1 MFVLCEPIKVEYG
14 VSVQPVLSPE
24 EFDEIA
30 LDAMVQRLGV
40 RAVLER
46 VAAIHERLATDGSRV
61 RWQLLSRAYL
71 SGGYDSPNDCDC

>member
-1 MFVLCEPIKVEYG
+1 MFVLCEPVKVEYG

-61 RWQLLSRAYL
+61 RWLW
-71 SGGYDSPNDCDC
+71 GY

>member
-1 MFVLCEPIKVEYG
+1 MFVLCEPVKVEYG

-61 RWQLLSRAYL
+61 RWQLLSRAFL
-71 SGGYDSPNDCDC
+71 AGAYDSPNDCDC

>member
-14 VSVQPVLSPE
+14 VSVQPMLSPE

-61 RWQLLSRAYL
+61 RWQILSRAYL
-71 SGGYDSPNDCDC
+71 SGGYESPNDCDC

>member
-1 MFVLCEPIKVEYG
+1 MFVLCEPVKVEYG

-61 RWQLLSRAYL
+61 RWQILSRAYL

>member
-1 MFVLCEPIKVEYG
+1 MFVLCEPVKVEYG

-61 RWQLLSRAYL
+61 RWQILSRAYL
-71 SGGYDSPNDCDC
+71 SGGYESPNDCDC

>member
-1 MFVLCEPIKVEYG
+1 MFVLCEPVKVEYG
-14 VSVQPVLSPE
+14 AAAQPVLSPE

-61 RWQLLSRAYL
+61 RWQILSRAYL
-71 SGGYDSPNDCDC
+71 SGGYESPNDCDC

>member
-14 VSVQPVLSPE
+14 VSVQPMLSPE

-61 RWQLLSRAYL
+61 RWQLLSRAFL

>member
-1 MFVLCEPIKVEYG
+1 MFVLCEPVKVDYG

-61 RWQLLSRAYL
+61 RWQILSRAYL

>member
-1 MFVLCEPIKVEYG
+1 MFVLCEPVKVEYG

-61 RWQLLSRAYL
+61 RWQVLSRAYL

>member
-1 MFVLCEPIKVEYG
+1 MFVLCEPVKVDYG
-14 VSVQPVLSPE
+14 AAAQPVLSPE

-61 RWQLLSRAYL
+61 RWQLLCRAYL
-71 SGGYDSPNDCDC
+71 IGGYDSPNDCDC

>member
-1 MFVLCEPIKVEYG
+1 MFVLCEPVKVEYG

>member
-1 MFVLCEPIKVEYG
+1 MFVLCEPVKVEYG

-61 RWQLLSRAYL
+61 RWQILSRAFL